1 MRTEHN
7 KLVRDKIPEII
18 HASGNQCE
26 TTTLSNVDYIEALRQ
41 KLVEE
46 AEEAAI
52 AKPDEL
58 AQELADVMEV
68 MDALMAA
75 TGIEPRKLKKFKQK
89 SDRSEEDLNRI
100 KLLWT
105 RHFGNE
111 IITTNSCQ
119 HLNQSLI
126 FLSPFFKTI
135 S

>member
-18 HASGNQCE
+18 RDSGNQYE
-26 TTTLSNVDYIEALRQ
+26 TTTLSNLDYIKALRQ

-46 AEEAAI
+46 ANEAAT
-52 AKPDEL
+52 AAPDEL

-75 TGIEPRKLKKFKQK
+75 TGISPEEVREIQKEKRLKRGGF
-89 SDRSEEDLNRI
+89 DNRI

-105 RHFGNE
+105 ETG
-111 IITTNSCQ
+111 
-119 HLNQSLI
+119 
-126 FLSPFFKTI
+126 
-135 S
+135 